1 MSIPRTRSTMSLFI
15 ASLQLV
21 SLPLLACDFANG
33 ERVSPGDGLMLHYRI
48 KSPPLTVAQHFSMQF
63 LLCRDE
69 TVLAVEGFK
78 LDALMPAHGH
88 GMNYQASIDLLDDGL
103 VEASGLLFHMPGQ
116 WRVTVNL
123 IYDGVAR
130 QARLDIEI

>member
-1 MSIPRTRSTMSLFI
+1 MMRCVLI
-15 ASLQLV
+15 ASLYLV
-21 SLPLLACDFANG
+21 SLPLLACGFANG

-69 TVLAVEGFK
+69 TVLAIEGFR

-88 GMNYQASIDLLDDGL
+88 GMNYKASIDLLDDGM

-116 WRVTVNL
+116 WRITVNL
-123 IYDGVAR
+123 TYDGVA
-130 QARLDIEI
+130 QQTQLNFEI

>member
-1 MSIPRTRSTMSLFI
+1 MMRCVFI
-15 ASLQLV
+15 ASLYLV
-21 SLPLLACDFANG
+21 SLPLLACDFASS

-69 TVLAVEGFK
+69 TVLAIEGFR

-88 GMNYQASIDLLDDGL
+88 GMNYKASIDLLDDGM

-123 IYDGVAR
+123 IYDGIAR
-130 QARLDIEI
+130 QTQLDFEI